1 MPDFTYVALCFSS
14 FRIADKYVGTL
25 TRSKA
30 QAPTSTPTLSLMSS
44 PALHQTWIS
53 SCWPSTP
60 CSGWHPLP
68 FITLV
73 PSPLYLRHSL
83 HTSLT
88 RIALV
93 TECKSRPFRLTINL
107 LIRRTIHRLK
117 VTTTEARPT
126 STGLTLPDGN
136 TLRLSNTLTGRIMLN
151 SYPQYRNRHQRLK
164 SLHLLLCVTWSQP
177 VGRSR
182 RQGPNGT
189 FFPSKSVYL

>member
-1 MPDFTYVALCFSS
+1 MPDFTFVALCFSS
-14 FRIADKYVGTL
+14 FRIVDKYVGTL

-44 PALHQTWIS
+44 PELHQTWIS

-93 TECKSRPFRLTINL
+93 TECKSRPFRLTINI
-107 LIRRTIHRLK
+107 LIRRTTLLLK
-117 VTTTEARPT
+117 FNTTETRPT
-126 STGLTLPDGN
+126 PTGLTLLGGN
-136 TLRLSNTLTGRIMLN
+136 TLLSNTLTGWTMLN
-151 SYPQYRNRHQRLK
+151 SYLRCRNRHQSLK
-164 SLHLLLCVTWSQP
+164 SLHLLLRMTWSQR

-182 RQGPNGT
+182 RQRPNGT